1 MTMPN
6 AINRLLF
13 CTAVLAVAAASAVQ
27 AQPQP
32 SNAPPNAL
40 QGFSQNRDQPVNIKA
55 DALEVRNQKKVAT
68 YTGNVHLVQGDTTL
82 RCKTLIVYYDGDQ
95 AGGQAPAVKSAGPSP
110 AGTQSI
116 RYMEAIGQVMVVQR
130 DQTATGEK
138 AVYDM
143 KTNSVTLS
151 SSASGFVA
159 VTQGPNIVKGPR
171 LVVHLDTGVSH
182 FEGGRI
188 ESLFVPGSNKTGDT
202 KPAPATDAKATP
214 APAHQPQPQSQPQK
228 SRPSQPSSLY

>member
-1 MTMPN
+1 MTMRN
-6 AINRLLF
+6 AVYRLLL
-13 CTAVLAVAAASAVQ
+13 CVAVLATPAAGAVQ
-27 AQPQP
+27 AQQ

-40 QGFSQNRDQPVNIKA
+40 QGFSQNRDQPVSIKA
-55 DALEVRNQKKVAT
+55 DALEVRNQKKIAT

-95 AGGQAPAVKSAGPSP
+95 AGNQAPAAKSAAPAP
-110 AGTQSI
+110 AGTGNI
-116 RYMEAIGQVMVVQR
+116 RYMEAIGQVIVVQK

-143 KTNSVTLS
+143 KSNSVTLS
-151 SSASGFVA
+151 TTAGGAVT
-159 VTQGPNIVKGPR
+159 VTQGPNVVSGPR

-188 ESLFVPGSNKTGDT
+188 QSLFVPGSNKGGDN
-202 KPAPATDAKATP
+202 KSAPPADAKATP
-214 APAHQPQPQSQPQK
+214 APPPAQQK
-228 SRPSQPSSLY
+228 PRSNNTSGNNTSGIY

>member
-1 MTMPN
+1 MTMRN

-13 CTAVLAVAAASAVQ
+13 CVAVLATPAAGAVQ
-27 AQPQP
+27 AQQ
-32 SNAPPNAL
+32 STAPPNAL
-40 QGFSQNRDQPVNIKA
+40 QGFSQNRDQPVSIKA

-95 AGGQAPAVKSAGPSP
+95 AGNQTPAAKSGGAAPT
-110 AGTQSI
+110 GTGNI
-116 RYMEAIGQVMVVQR
+116 RYMEAIGQVIVVQK

-143 KTNSVTLS
+143 KSNSVTLS
-151 SSASGFVA
+151 TTAGGAVT
-159 VTQGPNIVKGPR
+159 VTQGPNVVSGPR

-188 ESLFVPGSNKTGDT
+188 QSLFVPGSNKAGDTKPGDT
-202 KPAPATDAKATP
+202 KPAPPPDAKATP
-214 APAHQPQPQSQPQK
+214 PPAQK
-228 SRPSQPSSLY
+228 PRSNNTSGNNTSGLY

>member
-1 MTMPN
+1 MTMRI

-13 CTAVLAVAAASAVQ
+13 CLAMLATPAAGAVQ
-27 AQPQP
+27 AQQ

-82 RCKTLIVYYDGDQ
+82 RSKTLIVYYDGDQ
-95 AGGQAPAVKSAGPSP
+95 AGGQAPAAKSAGPAP
-110 AGTQSI
+110 VGGGSI
-116 RYMEAIGQVMVVQR
+116 RYMEAIGQVIVVQK

-138 AVYDM
+138 AIYDM
-143 KTNSVTLS
+143 KTNTVTLS
-151 SSASGFVA
+151 STGGGFVA
-159 VTQGPNIVKGPR
+159 VTQGPNVVKGPR

-188 ESLFVPGSNKTGDT
+188 ESLFVPGSNKGGDSKST
-202 KPAPATDAKATP
+202 PPADAKATP
-214 APAHQPQPQSQPQK
+214 APAPAQQK
-228 SRPSQPSSLY
+228 PRSNNVSGNNTSGLY

>member
-1 MTMPN
+1 MTMRN
-6 AINRLLF
+6 AIFRLLVY
-13 CTAVLAVAAASAVQ
+13 CSACAIPAASAVL
-27 AQPQP
+27 AQQ

-82 RCKTLIVYYDGDQ
+82 RSKILIVYYDGDQ
-95 AGGQAPAVKSAGPSP
+95 AGGQAQAPKSAGPAPS
-110 AGTQSI
+110 GTGNI
-116 RYMEAIGQVMVVQR
+116 RYMEAIGQVIVVQR

-138 AVYDM
+138 AVYDL

-151 SSASGFVA
+151 APAGSSVT
-159 VTQGPNIVKGPR
+159 VTQGPNIVRGPR

-188 ESLFVPGSNKTGDT
+188 ESLFVPGSNKSGETKPPTDT
-202 KPAPATDAKATP
+202 KPAPAADAKAQA
-214 APAHQPQPQSQPQK
+214 APPHQPPKPK
-228 SRPSQPSSLY
+228 SNQPSSLY